1 MRRPSLTLRLTLLF
15 GTASTAVLV
24 VLGYLVGMSVQA
36 HFVEIDRDELLG
48 KVELVRHTLAKIRGA
63 SEFAAMPGKMD
74 DALIGHPH
82 LGVRLSA
89 PEGSLLYASA
99 DASFP
104 AEEFPLRLSEGLP
117 SSPAITTWRHGSH
130 AFRGTMATVPTGYAG
145 MPLVNV
151 AVAVSIDHHIAF
163 LDAFIRHLWLSIAGG
178 ALLTAALGWIAARRG
193 LSPGREM
200 TAVASSISA
209 SRLHDRLRVESLPPE
224 LSPLAA
230 AFNEMLAR
238 LEDSFRRLSDFSS
251 DLAHEFKTPLSNVMT
266 QTEVALSRSRSPEE
280 YREVLYSSLE
290 ECERLARTVSDML
303 FLAKADHGQ
312 VIPSVERIDLARE
325 LRELFEFYDA
335 FVEERGVNLA
345 SRGQGSIEGDRLM
358 LRRAIG
364 NLLSNAIGHTPPGG
378 RVTVSI
384 AESSGVVR
392 LAVENPGDTIPAEH
406 LPRLFDRFYRVD
418 PARQRSSGG
427 AGLGLA
433 ITKSIVTAH
442 GGAIAVSSTGGITA
456 FTVTLPAAP
465 STRDRNVISP
475 STP

>member
-48 KVELVRHTLAKIRGA
+48 KVQLVRHTLAKVRTA
-63 SEFAAMPGKMD
+63 AEFAAMPGRMD

-89 PEGSLLYASA
+89 PDGDLLYASA

-104 AEEFPLRLSEGLP
+104 AEDFPMRLAEGMQR
-117 SSPAITTWRHGSH
+117 SPDITTWRHGSH
-130 AFRGTMATVPTGYAG
+130 AFRGTMTTVPTGYPG

-151 AVAVSIDHHIAF
+151 AVAVSIDHHVAF
-163 LDAFIRHLWLSIAGG
+163 LDAFIRSLWISIAAG

-193 LSPGREM
+193 LSPVREM

-230 AFNEMLAR
+230 AFNDMLAR

-335 FVEERGVNLA
+335 FVEERGVSLA
-345 SRGQGSIEGDRLM
+345 SRGEGSVDGDRLM

-364 NLLSNAIGHTPPGG
+364 NLLSNAIAHTPPGG
-378 RVTVSI
+378 RVSVSI
-384 AESSGVVR
+384 ARAPGGVR
-392 LAVENPGDTIPAEH
+392 LVVENPGETIPPQH

-433 ITKSIVTAH
+433 ITRSIVVAH
-442 GGAIAVSSTGGITA
+442 GGTISVASADGSTA
-456 FTVTLPAAP
+456 FEIVLPAA
-465 STRDRNVISP
+465 REGISGM
-475 STP
+475 